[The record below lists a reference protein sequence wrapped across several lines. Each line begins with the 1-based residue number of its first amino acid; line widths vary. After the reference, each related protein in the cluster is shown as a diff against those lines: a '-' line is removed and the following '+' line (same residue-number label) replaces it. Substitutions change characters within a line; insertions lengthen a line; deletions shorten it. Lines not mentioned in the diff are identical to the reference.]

1 MNEIQIKLTIT
12 ADKAV
17 IKLVEG
23 LVPIVEKI
31 TAAYREVQGKPV
43 EAPKA
48 PEAENTPSEPEKPA
62 SAPQTAED
70 DDPGFKDMLPPAEE
84 ADAAVGP
91 GAAPI
96 TAQDCVKAAT
106 QALKERGVPAER
118 IRATV
123 QTFGASRPSDVDPAK
138 LPELYRALRSL
149 K

>member
-17 IKLVEG
+17 VKLVESI
-23 LVPIVEKI
+23 VPIVEKI
-31 TAAYREVQGKPV
+31 MSAYREAQGKPA

-62 SAPQTAED
+62 SAPQSAEE

-84 ADAAVGP
+84 DAAVGP

-106 QALKERGVPAER
+106 QALKERGVSAER

-123 QTFGASRPSDVDPAK
+123 QAFGASRPSDVDPAK

>member
-17 IKLVEG
+17 IKLVESI
-23 LVPIVEKI
+23 VPIVEKI
-31 TAAYREVQGKPV
+31 AAAHKGAQGKPV

-48 PEAENTPSEPEKPA
+48 SEAENTPSEPEKPA
-62 SAPQTAED
+62 SAPKNAED
-70 DDPGFKDMLPPAEE
+70 DEPGFKDMLPPAED
-84 ADAAVGP
+84 DAAVGP

-96 TAQDCVKAAT
+96 TVADCIKEARIAMQQRGVKAEA
-106 QALKERGVPAER
+106 

-123 QTFGASRPSDVDPAK
+123 ASFGASRPQDVPEGK
-138 LPELYRALRSL
+138 IPELYRALRSL

>member
-17 IKLVEG
+17 IKLVESI
-23 LVPIVEKI
+23 VPIVEKI
-31 TAAYREVQGKPV
+31 TAAYKEAQGKPV
-43 EAPKA
+43 
-48 PEAENTPSEPEKPA
+48 
-62 SAPQTAED
+62 SAPQSAEE

-84 ADAAVGP
+84 DAAVGP

-96 TAQDCVKAAT
+96 TAVDCIKEARLAMQQRGVKAEA
-106 QALKERGVPAER
+106 

-123 QTFGASRPSDVDPAK
+123 ASFGASRPQDVPEDK
-138 LPELYRALRSL
+138 IPELYRALRSL

>member
-17 IKLVEG
+17 VKLVESI
-23 LVPIVEKI
+23 VPIVEKI
-31 TAAYREVQGKPV
+31 TAAYKEAQGKPA

-62 SAPQTAED
+62 SAPQSAEE
-70 DDPGFKDMLPPAEE
+70 DDPGFKDMLPTAEE
-84 ADAAVGP
+84 DAAVGP

-96 TAQDCVKAAT
+96 TAADCIKEARLAMQQRGVKAEA
-106 QALKERGVPAER
+106 

-123 QTFGASRPSDVDPAK
+123 ASFGASRPQDVPEDK
-138 LPELYRALRSL
+138 IPELYRALRSL

>member
-17 IKLVEG
+17 IKLVESI
-23 LVPIVEKI
+23 VPIVEKI
-31 TAAYREVQGKPV
+31 TAAYREAQGKPA

-48 PEAENTPSEPEKPA
+48 PEAVNTPSEPEKPA
-62 SAPQTAED
+62 SAPQSAEE

-84 ADAAVGP
+84 DAAVGP

-106 QALKERGVPAER
+106 QALKERGVSAER

>member
-17 IKLVEG
+17 IKLVESI
-23 LVPIVEKI
+23 VPIVEKI
-31 TAAYREVQGKPV
+31 TAAYKEAQGKPV

-48 PEAENTPSEPEKPA
+48 PEAEDTPSEPEKPA
-62 SAPQTAED
+62 SAFQSAEE
-70 DDPGFKDMLPPAEE
+70 DDPGFKDMLLPAEE
-84 ADAAVGP
+84 DAAVGP

-96 TAQDCVKAAT
+96 TAADCIKEARLAMQQRGVKAEA
-106 QALKERGVPAER
+106 

-123 QTFGASRPSDVDPAK
+123 ASFGASRPQDVPEDK
-138 LPELYRALRSL
+138 IPELYRALRSL

>member
-17 IKLVEG
+17 IKLVESI
-23 LVPIVEKI
+23 VPIVEKI
-31 TAAYREVQGKPV
+31 TAAYKEAQGKPA

-70 DDPGFKDMLPPAEE
+70 DDPGFKDMLPPVEE
-84 ADAAVGP
+84 DAAVGP

-96 TAQDCVKAAT
+96 TAEDCVKAAT